1 MGRLTRLVTMHR
13 VPVPRG
19 TSTLVMTRRTGA
31 GLGTLGLL
39 LGFLTALLLW
49 TVSAP
54 TAAAEPPARLPAYV
68 VDPAEVITPG
78 QRAELEE
85 AIDKLYEEHG
95 VQLWIVYVRG
105 FDGFTS
111 ERWADQTAT
120 LSELG
125 DRDVLL
131 AVATE
136 DRAYRLTAPDS
147 IGGLDQSTLDDV
159 ARNDVVP
166 QLKDGNWAGAGLA
179 AANGLSNA
187 LEPSNA
193 GLITAGVVGGAVV
206 VGGGGAYLYSRRR
219 KRRRIEQGVDT
230 LREQE
235 LTVDQL
241 AQQPLDVLDPWS
253 REVLT
258 DLDNAIRTSEE
269 ELRLARD
276 EFGPVETAPFSDVVE
291 RAKRALAESF
301 RIRQRLDDDI
311 PETVDEQRS
320 MLVQIITDCTAAD
333 TALDDQVEAFDAMRN
348 LLINAGPRFD
358 SITQQLIAL
367 RARLEPAEKK
377 LADLI
382 EKHGEQTLTSIL
394 SNVELARQQIDF
406 AEAAADQGRAAVAA
420 PVGQQGPAVAAIRS
434 AEGSIEQATTLL
446 DAIDHADA
454 NIAAARTRMPALIDE
469 VDAELVE
476 AAALTADGGPALAS
490 ATEAARAALAAA
502 RTGFDADP
510 LGTFTALVDADADL
524 DEALAA
530 ARDTAAERT
539 RRAQVLT
546 AALESASA
554 KVTAA
559 SDFIGTRRGAVQ
571 ATART
576 RLAEAQR
583 LLATAQEAAATD
595 PVAAIS
601 TARQAGAL
609 ADRALMAAQGD
620 VVNWQQSQQPRAGG
634 STAGAVLGGI
644 LVDSFLRGTVSG
656 GRGYRG
662 GGHSGGFGGGFSS
675 GGRSPGSFGGS
686 GSSGRIGTGGRF

>member
-1 MGRLTRLVTMHR
+1 MCLVG
-13 VPVPRG
+13 P
-19 TSTLVMTRRTGA
+19 GA
-31 GLGTLGLL
+31 
-39 LGFLTALLLW
+39 
-49 TVSAP
+49 
-54 TAAAEPPARLPAYV
+54 AAAEPPARLPAYV
-68 VDPAEVITPG
+68 VDPAEVITPE

-85 AIDKLYEEHG
+85 AIDKLYNEHDI
-95 VQLWIVYVRG
+95 QLWVVYVRT

-111 ERWADQTAT
+111 EKWADRTIA

-125 DRDVLL
+125 DHDALL
-131 AVATE
+131 AIATE

-147 IGGLDQSTLDDV
+147 IGGLEPSTLDDV

-179 AANGLSNA
+179 AANGLSRA
-187 LEPSNA
+187 LEPGNT
-193 GLITAGVVGGAVV
+193 GIITAGVVGGAVI
-206 VGGGGAYLYSRRR
+206 VGGGGAYLYTRRR
-219 KRRRIEQGVDT
+219 KQRRIAEGVET

-241 AQQPLDVLDPWS
+241 AEQPLDVLDPWS

-276 EFGPVETAPFSDVVE
+276 EFGPVETAPFTEVVE
-291 RAKRALAESF
+291 RAKQALAQSF
-301 RIRQRLDDDI
+301 TIRQRLDDDI
-311 PETVDEQRS
+311 PETDDERRS
-320 MLVQIITDCTAAD
+320 MLLQIITSCTDAD
-333 TALDDQVEAFDAMRN
+333 TALDDQVESFDAMRN
-348 LLINAGPRFD
+348 LLIDAGTRFD
-358 SITQQLIAL
+358 SITRQLIAL

-382 EKHGEQTLTSIL
+382 EKHGEQTLRSIL
-394 SNVELARQQIDF
+394 DNVDLAKQQIDF
-406 AEAAADQGRAAVAA
+406 AEATADQGRAAVAA

-454 NIAAARTRMPALIDE
+454 NIAVARSRMPALMEE
-469 VDAELVE
+469 VDAELTE
-476 AAALTADGGPALAS
+476 AASLTADGGPALAT
-490 ATEAARAALAAA
+490 AVEAARTALEAA
-502 RTGFDADP
+502 RSDFETDP

-530 ARDTAAERT
+530 ARSTAAERT
-539 RRAQVLT
+539 RRAQVLN
-546 AALESASA
+546 AALESANA

-571 ATART
+571 START

-583 LLATAQEAAATD
+583 LLASAQQTAASDPIAAT
-595 PVAAIS
+595 S

-620 VVNWQQSQQPRAGG
+620 VVSWQQSQQPRSSGT

-644 LVDSFLRGTVSG
+644 LVDSFLRGTISG
-656 GRGYRG
+656 GRSGYRG
-662 GGHSGGFGGGFSS
+662 GGHPGGFGGGFSS